1 MITDPTRPWWE
12 TYNNNVLSARENGWS
27 EDDSRLSRELCDL
40 LDDVAAAFAIT
51 GAQTPGWLSPYSGD
65 VQPRKDSYERCTDP
79 EKFLIVVARAR
90 AWTKVLV
97 DRGWAREVPPV
108 RWALRPLESGGADTV
123 LEPSSDSA
131 VPLVLTTHTPV
142 DSAHPFNV
150 TIAAGNPAVAMASIP
165 DCACDGCDRGSAVLL
180 EEFDTWVLS
189 VVDGSLEVDVTAA
202 CYSIQTSFHGGRHG
216 VQYLDEPTAFTA
228 APWPPNWTARSFAST
243 R

>member
-123 LEPSSDSA
+123 LEPSSDGA

-202 CYSIQTSFHGGRHG
+202 CYSIQTSFHGERHG
-216 VQYLDEPTAFTA
+216 VQYLDEPTAFIA

>member
-1 MITDPTRPWWE
+1 MAGAKT
-12 TYNNNVLSARENGWS
+12 V
-27 EDDSRLSRELCDL
+27 RLYRELCDL

-123 LEPSSDSA
+123 LEPSSDGA

-189 VVDGSLEVDVTAA
+189 GRRFPRSRRHSRLLFDSNFFSRRKARGPVPRRTH
-202 CYSIQTSFHGGRHG
+202 SFHCGT
-216 VQYLDEPTAFTA
+216 VAPELDGTLVRVYKMSEH
-228 APWPPNWTARSFAST
+228 
-243 R
+243 